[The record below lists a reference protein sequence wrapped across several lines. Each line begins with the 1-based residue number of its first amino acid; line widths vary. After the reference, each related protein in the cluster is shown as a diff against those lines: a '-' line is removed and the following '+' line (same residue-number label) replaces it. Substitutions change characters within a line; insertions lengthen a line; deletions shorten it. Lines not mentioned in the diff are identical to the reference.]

1 MRRSEFI
8 ATLMVGAFGCHR
20 AVAQP
25 ARPHLVGFLSPG
37 PPLADASE
45 PLSAF
50 IRGMAE
56 RNYFLGQTLLLER
69 RAANGRNSDLPML
82 ARELVK
88 AKSAV
93 LVTIGY
99 PTAVAAKDTGLPTV
113 AASGV
118 GDPVATGLVASL
130 SRPGGNITGISDNAA
145 ELSTKRLGL
154 LQEISPRL
162 RRVAMLWNQDDLG
175 KTLRYKASAEAAE
188 RLGVTVQA
196 LGVREP
202 NDFETAFAAMK
213 RDMPDAI
220 CGVSYRR
227 QP

>member
-1 MRRSEFI
+1 MRRRHFI
-8 ATLMVGAFGCHR
+8 ALIGAFGCHR

-25 ARPHLVGFLSPG
+25 ARPHLVGFLSNG

-56 RNYFLGQTLLLER
+56 RNYLLGQTLLLER

-99 PTAVAAKDTGLPTV
+99 PTTVAAKDTGLH
-113 AASGV
+113 
-118 GDPVATGLVASL
+118 
-130 SRPGGNITGISDNAA
+130 SRSIGGG
-145 ELSTKRLGL
+145 R
-154 LQEISPRL
+154 PRCD
-162 RRVAMLWNQDDLG
+162 R
-175 KTLRYKASAEAAE
+175 
-188 RLGVTVQA
+188 
-196 LGVREP
+196 P
-202 NDFETAFAAMK
+202 
-213 RDMPDAI
+213 
-220 CGVSYRR
+220 RR
-227 QP
+227 QLS